1 MWHLDGKEK
10 AVVFQSRQAGAHVRV
25 STPIAVT
32 RVLLLCPCNDVVLVL
47 RWTRLWTPLGFCD
60 AAQALWESPDREQH
74 PVSPGSVA
82 VSLTTGLHLKLIG
95 YKSFYDFWY
104 GDTLYYLRVRNFLT
118 QS

>member
-25 STPIAVT
+25 LTPIAVT

-60 AAQALWESPDREQH
+60 AAQALWESPDREPH

-82 VSLTTGLHLKLIG
+82 VSLTTNLLLFDEK
-95 YKSFYDFWY
+95 
-104 GDTLYYLRVRNFLT
+104 YLGISVIVGHSVIYECAT
-118 QS
+118 S